1 MLLIQTAFT
10 RLSYLFDFR
19 MVPTSQKN
27 AEPEY
32 KSRLLIEDDS
42 ARIYEIIKFKG
53 HTIVLYDEDKLT
65 GGKVG
70 VLGRFKTPN
79 DSSKDIK
86 GPYFYL
92 KNRKKKNRNAKL
104 VNVLW
109 KDTASRFF
117 LPFKIEYNHFIFAK
131 VSQEMR
137 LFHESGTIHVWPIYQ
152 ISMPSIATL
161 TY

>member
-19 MVPTSQKN
+19 MVPTPRESQKN

-70 VLGRFKTPN
+70 VLGRFKTPESN
-79 DSSKDIK
+79 AKDIK

-131 VSQEMR
+131 VSEIELSALGQFIRARRQKLSDSEGV
-137 LFHESGTIHVWPIYQ
+137 S
-152 ISMPSIATL
+152 
-161 TY
+161 

>member
-1 MLLIQTAFT
+1 
-10 RLSYLFDFR
+10 
-19 MVPTSQKN
+19 MVPTPRDSHKN
-27 AEPEY
+27 TEPEY

-70 VLGRFKTPN
+70 VLGRFKTPESN
-79 DSSKDIK
+79 AKDIK

-117 LPFKIEYNHFIFAK
+117 LPFKICKNFVLKIFK
-131 VSQEMR
+131 
-137 LFHESGTIHVWPIYQ
+137 
-152 ISMPSIATL
+152 
-161 TY
+161 

>member
-19 MVPTSQKN
+19 MVPTPRDSHKN
-27 AEPEY
+27 TEPEY

-70 VLGRFKTPN
+70 VLGRFKTPESN
-79 DSSKDIK
+79 AKDIK

-131 VSQEMR
+131 VSEND
-137 LFHESGTIHVWPIYQ
+137 LP
-152 ISMPSIATL
+152 TL
-161 TY
+161 GQFLRTRRRKLSDSEGVS

>member
-1 MLLIQTAFT
+1 MLLIQTAIT

>member
-19 MVPTSQKN
+19 MIPSSQKN
-27 AEPEY
+27 NSSEPEY
-32 KSRLLIEDDS
+32 KSRLLIEDES

-53 HTIVLYDEDKLT
+53 HTIVLYDEDRLT

-70 VLGRFKTPN
+70 VLGRFKTPDN
-79 DSSKDIK
+79 NAKEIK

-92 KNRKKKNRNAKL
+92 KNRKKKNRNAKF
-104 VNVLW
+104 VTVLW

-131 VSQEMR
+131 VS
-137 LFHESGTIHVWPIYQ
+137 
-152 ISMPSIATL
+152 
-161 TY
+161 